1 MRSRP
6 IEESDVRPRR
16 PFVAGATRDDWVDLL
31 GQLTDGFV
39 RAIPKR
45 GSPARAVLP
54 GASPDDQVP
63 SIEGFAR
70 MSVAWGAWLHEPS
83 NPAALAWRGHRHDV
97 ASLMARGL
105 ADATDP
111 VGPFYW
117 GPIGDRDQRIV
128 EAAEIATALWLG
140 GGRLR
145 AALHAIDPRAHDR
158 VLDWL
163 ALVDGRDVWPDNW
176 VLFPMIVALIRRA
189 AGRPVDLAI
198 VDRAVDEMV
207 ARSVGDGWT
216 SDGAGHALD
225 LYSGWAIHW
234 HLLWWA
240 TIDGHRRPSLRST
253 VVRHARAWLRFVA
266 PLVARDGGFPRL
278 GRSLGYRFALA
289 APFAQAALLGVD
301 PLPPGVARSVAGRLV
316 GRSLADGAI
325 DHATGW
331 LRVGVGGERPAV
343 VERYISAGAI
353 AWAAHAFVGLALPE
367 AHGFWSAAAGA
378 DVGGGAPDGSSTSW
392 TLPAAAAGLLAAGT
406 ERGGT
411 RLHNAR
417 TGHPADIPGHDYSAT
432 YGKLVYRSAFPFDV
446 PIAHGAS
453 AGSDDAIVAIE
464 TAGASP
470 ATPLV
475 HRNESIRGSAGPGW
489 IATTYRLAT
498 HRPTTLRTV
507 VLVAGDAE
515 VRVTAVRPGSAIR
528 LRDGAAA
535 LGVGGDRDIETVI
548 DEADGMV
555 TVGDASRVVAIRILA
570 GYDAVGTS
578 DAGPDRENL
587 LHDWSRHPWVEE
599 LTLSV
604 GSRIVV
610 SATAAAD
617 RTADVGASLRTID
630 VAVDPPTG
638 LVHVTGLGA
647 GSALVSLGRQ
657 GPDHLELAGR
667 TVRGPSVRVVLAADD
682 GSSFAGERIAAV
694 DGVFEL
700 TRPGIVE
707 VRRTGVAVEATVAAG
722 IRLDPAWSG
731 AALRC
736 LRVRNGAG
744 PFGPPLAL
752 ADAGVANDALVRG
765 LTRRAGSRLVTIRFE
780 PA

>member
-1 MRSRP
+1 MSSRP
-6 IEESDVRPRR
+6 PQQRDAGPGRR
-16 PFVAGATRDDWVDLL
+16 FVAGARRDEWVDLL
-31 GQLTDGFV
+31 AELTDGFV
-39 RAIPKR
+39 RAIPDG

-54 GASPDDQVP
+54 GAPSDDQVP
-63 SIEGFAR
+63 AIEGFAR
-70 MSVAWGAWLHEPS
+70 MSVAWAAWLHEPS
-83 NPAALAWRGHRHDV
+83 NSAALAWRGHRHDI
-97 ASLMARGL
+97 ASIIARGL

-117 GPIGDRDQRIV
+117 GRIEDRDQRIV

-145 AALHAIDPRAHDR
+145 AALDAIDPRAHHR

-176 VLFPMIVALIRRA
+176 VLFPMIVALVRRA
-189 AGRPVDLAI
+189 AGRSIDLAI
-198 VDRAVDEMV
+198 VDRAVDDMV

-240 TIDGHRRPSLRST
+240 TIDGDRRPRLRST
-253 VVRHARAWLRFVA
+253 VIRHARAWLRFVA
-266 PLVARDGGFPRL
+266 PLVARDGGFPRF

-301 PLPPGVARSVAGRLV
+301 PLPPGVARSAAGRLV

-325 DHATGW
+325 DPATRW
-331 LRVGVGGERPAV
+331 LRIGVGGERPAV
-343 VERYISAGAI
+343 VERYVSAGAL

-367 AHGFWSAAAGA
+367 AHPFWSARAAAPVGDGA
-378 DVGGGAPDGSSTSW
+378 ADGPSTSW
-392 TLPAAAAGLLAAGT
+392 TVPAAAAGLLAAGT
-406 ERGGT
+406 ESGGT

-464 TAGASP
+464 TAEASP
-470 ATPLV
+470 AAPLV
-475 HRNESIRGSAGPGW
+475 HRNESLRGSAGPGW

-498 HRPTTLRTV
+498 RHPTTLRTV
-507 VLVAGDAE
+507 VLVGGDAE
-515 VRVTAVRPGSAIR
+515 IRVTAVRPGSPIR
-528 LRDGAAA
+528 LREGGAA
-535 LGVGGDRDIETVI
+535 LGADGDGQIETVI

-555 TVGDASRVVAIRILA
+555 TVRDASRVVAIRILA
-570 GYDAVGTS
+570 GYDTVGTS
-578 DAGPDRENL
+578 DAGPDRQNL
-587 LHDWSRHPWVEE
+587 VHDSSRHPWVEE
-599 LTLSV
+599 LGLSV
-604 GSRIVV
+604 RSRIVV

-617 RTADVGASLRTID
+617 RTADVEASLRTID
-630 VAVDPPTG
+630 VAVDEPTG

-647 GSALVSLGRQ
+647 GSALVSLGRRA
-657 GPDHLELAGR
+657 PDHLELAGR
-667 TVRGPSVRVVLAADD
+667 TVRGPSVRFVLAADD

-707 VRRTGVAVEATVAAG
+707 VRRAGSVVEATVAAG

-744 PFGPPLAL
+744 PFGPAIAL
-752 ADAGVANDALVRG
+752 ADAGVAPDTLVRG
-765 LTRRAGSRLVTIRFE
+765 LARRAGSRLVALRFE